1 MIQKFA
7 GTPLD
12 KQKSRGKIFTTSYE
26 PKLSYR
32 WDSGEAIGRYLE
44 ELKQGRLIARR
55 CDGCQRVMIPP
66 RMFCERCFRPTDDW
80 VYVNDTGRILTFSLC
95 YVSWDVRRL
104 KQPEIPAVIAIDGAS
119 PDMGILH
126 LIKKVPPKQVRVGM
140 AVRAVW
146 RAPSK
151 RRGSVTDIAYWEPVK
166 QTAEEP
172 R

>member
-1 MIQKFA
+1 
-7 GTPLD
+7 
-12 KQKSRGKIFTTSYE
+12 
-26 PKLSYR
+26 
-32 WDSGEAIGRYLE
+32 
-44 ELKQGRLIARR
+44 
-55 CDGCQRVMIPP
+55 MIPP
-66 RMFCERCFRPTDDW
+66 RMFCERCFCPTDDW

-119 PDMGILH
+119 PGMGILH
-126 LIKKVPPKQVRVGM
+126 LIKKVRPKQVRVGM

-166 QTAEEP
+166 QTEEP

>member
-1 MIQKFA
+1 M
-7 GTPLD
+7 
-12 KQKSRGKIFTTSYE
+12 
-26 PKLSYR
+26 
-32 WDSGEAIGRYLE
+32 
-44 ELKQGRLIARR
+44 
-55 CDGCQRVMIPP
+55 
-66 RMFCERCFRPTDDW
+66 
-80 VYVNDTGRILTFSLC
+80 
-95 YVSWDVRRL
+95 RRL

-119 PDMGILH
+119 PGMGILH

-166 QTAEEP
+166 QTEEP